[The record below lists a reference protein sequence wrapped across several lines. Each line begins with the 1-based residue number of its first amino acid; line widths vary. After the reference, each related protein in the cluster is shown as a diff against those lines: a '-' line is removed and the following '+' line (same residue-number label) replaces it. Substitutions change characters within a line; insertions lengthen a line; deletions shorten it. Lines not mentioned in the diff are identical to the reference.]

1 MASQL
6 TITIGAGQRG
16 ISTAGRLFAGETA
29 TVTITGMASA
39 AASLRLALVSPTRQT
54 LAACVS
60 FAASGQDAAGDMTLA
75 TEELRGFLSDVPTGR
90 MVAVAVVVFADGG
103 DVYGGGFAPV
113 VAAPFTDEIQPVPPV
128 VEYVTEAQMEA
139 AITAAVAPKLD
150 KADVVAPSPD
160 ASSAGKAADA
170 MATGNALNALNVAV
184 GQRLTASDLG
194 NLSVDITTGGT
205 VSAGAMNIQ
214 GEAVATQNFA
224 RGLSRYDIEDAEISA
239 GSVSVADRA
248 VTSLNASADFAIVAP
263 AETTDKARDFVVIVN
278 AAAALTI
285 TATEDAEGYGITL
298 YSDDADVLTLD
309 AAGLYAIAFT
319 EFSAPADFIVSKKK
333 LEVL

>member
-29 TVTITGMASA
+29 TVTITGMWAA

-60 FAASGQDAAGDMTLA
+60 FAASGQDAAGEMTLA
-75 TEELRGFLSDVPTGR
+75 TEELRGFLSGVPTGR

-103 DVYGGGFAPV
+103 GVFGGGFAPV

-139 AITAAVAPKLD
+139 AIAAAVAPKLD
-150 KADVVAPSPD
+150 KADVVTPST
-160 ASSAGKAADA
+160 AAQEGQAADA
-170 MATGNALNALNVAV
+170 YATGAALNSLNNAV
-184 GQRLTASDLG
+184 SQCLTEQDLD
-194 NLSVDITTGGT
+194 NLSGNITTGGT
-205 VSAGAMNIQ
+205 VTAGAVYIQ
-214 GEAVATQNFA
+214 GDAAATEAFA
-224 RGLSRYDIEDAEISA
+224 RGLSRYDLADAEISA

-263 AETTDKARDFVVIVN
+263 AETTDKARDFVVIVS

-285 TATEDAEGYGITL
+285 TATEDAEGYGVTL

-309 AAGLYAIAFT
+309 AAGLYALAFT
-319 EFSAPADFIVSKKK
+319 EFAMADFVVSKKK

>member
-29 TVTITGMASA
+29 TVTITGMWAA

-60 FAASGQDAAGDMTLA
+60 FAASGQDAAGEMTLA
-75 TEELRGFLSDVPTGR
+75 TEELRGFLSGVPTGR

-103 DVYGGGFAPV
+103 GVFGGGFAPV

-139 AITAAVAPKLD
+139 AIAAAVAPKLD
-150 KADVVAPSPD
+150 KADVVAPTAD
-160 ASSAGKAADA
+160 ASVSGKAADA
-170 MATGNALNALNVAV
+170 MLTGDALNSLNNAV
-184 GQRLTASDLG
+184 SQCLTEQDLD
-194 NLSVDITTGGT
+194 NLSGNITTGGT
-205 VSAGAMNIQ
+205 VTAGAVYIQ
-214 GEAVATQNFA
+214 GDAAATEAFA
-224 RGLSRYDIEDAEISA
+224 RGLSRYDLADAEISA

-263 AETTDKARDFVVIVN
+263 AETTDKARDFVVIVS

-285 TATEDAEGYGITL
+285 TATEDAEGYGVTL

-309 AAGLYAIAFT
+309 AAGLYALAFT
-319 EFSAPADFIVSKKK
+319 EFAMADFVVSKKK